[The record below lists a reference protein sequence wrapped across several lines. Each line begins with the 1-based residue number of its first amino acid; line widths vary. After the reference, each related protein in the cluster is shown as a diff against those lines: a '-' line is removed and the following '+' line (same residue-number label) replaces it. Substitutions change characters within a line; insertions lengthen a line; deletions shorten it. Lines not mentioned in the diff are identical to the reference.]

1 MLNLPI
7 AMLKFFLILA
17 LFIQDATIAVT
28 SPAPGEIL
36 RGMVEIQGRMEAP
49 NFASAELAFTY
60 LTAASDPAA
69 AWFTLQTFS
78 QPTAGPVLTAWD
90 TTAVTD
96 GDYALRLRVNF
107 QDGTFQDILI
117 TDLKIRNDV
126 PLPTATPTET
136 PTATPTLP
144 SFSQFK
150 CHPCPAF
157 IFPGDAYSDY
167 DFSNRHTSPNQS
179 CDSNR
184 LFHLYYL
191 LAKRRP
197 DPQRVCLFLPHPPP
211 PQKHLTPGT

>member
-7 AMLKFFLILA
+7 AMHNFFLILA
-17 LFIQDATIAVT
+17 LLFQDSTIDIT
-28 SPAPGEIL
+28 SPASGETL
-36 RGMVEIQGRMEAP
+36 RGQIEIQGRMEAP

-90 TTAVTD
+90 TTTVTD

-126 PLPTATPTET
+126 PLPTDTPTATPTV
-136 PTATPTLP
+136 TPTLP
-144 SFSQFK
+144 SFSLFNATQ
-150 CHPCPAF
+150 PPASQQERTPTPAAANPASKPLPTNPASLNVSSILT
-157 IFPGDAYSDY
+157 IFWQSAAVILILFAF
-167 DFSNRHTSPNQS
+167 FSLIL
-179 CDSNR
+179 R
-184 LFHLYYL
+184 LR
-191 LAKRRP
+191 KN
-197 DPQRVCLFLPHPPP
+197 
-211 PQKHLTPGT
+211 T